1 MQRLRFSSLVS
12 LLFLMMLLAGCGG
25 GASQASNPPSPTATA
40 TAIPLSLTPSSNL
53 SSIAMLSAAEGWAVG
68 YEGASGPAILLHW
81 LKGAWHS
88 EPLPAITIVPQ
99 VITMVSP
106 TDGWLGGADS
116 PHTYG
121 DVHGVMLHYS
131 GGSWTQVPLPPDAGP
146 IAGIAMVSS
155 TEGWAVDTTSAD
167 HGHAQ
172 ILHYSQG
179 AWSVAMTGADYTSFT
194 SIAMVSP
201 TEGWAAGPLQPGGYL
216 WHYAQG
222 AWKQI
227 ALNDP
232 NQADLEY
239 LSMLSPDDGWGIG
252 GYLTAK
258 QQKDEATPHMAG
270 ALWHYTGGQWQVV
283 QQYQDAPD
291 THFVQLFAL
300 QAAAPGD
307 VWVSESDGGSGPHFL
322 HEINGAWQKVAAP
335 IRQSITS
342 IALVSANEGW
352 AVGTAGQMLHYL
364 NGAWIDYPT
373 GQ

>member
-1 MQRLRFSSLVS
+1 MQRLRFSSFLI
-12 LLFLMMLLAGCGG
+12 LLFLMTLLSGCSAGTGQTG
-25 GASQASNPPSPTATA
+25 QSSPTATS
-40 TAIPLSLTPSSNL
+40 TPIPLHLTPLSNL

-81 LKGAWHS
+81 LKGAWQA
-88 EPLPAITIVPQ
+88 EPLPAVTIVPQ
-99 VITMVSP
+99 VVTMVSP

-131 GGSWTQVPLPPDAGP
+131 GGGWTQVSLPPDAGP
-146 IAGIAMVSS
+146 IAGIAMVSP
-155 TEGWAVDTTSAD
+155 TEGWAVGTTTAD

-179 AWSVAMTGADYTSFT
+179 AWSVALTGADNTSFT

-201 TEGWAAGPLQPGGYL
+201 TEGWAAGPRQPDGYL
-216 WHYAQG
+216 WHYTQG
-222 AWKQI
+222 TWKQMM
-227 ALNDP
+227 LNDP
-232 NQADLEY
+232 NHADLEY

-252 GYLTAK
+252 GYLTAQ
-258 QQKDEATPHMAG
+258 QQKDEELPHQAG

-283 QQYQDAPD
+283 EQYQDAPD
-291 THFVQLFAL
+291 THYVALLAL

-335 IRQSITS
+335 ILQGSTITS
-342 IALVSANEGW
+342 IAMVSANEGW
-352 AVGTAGQMLHYL
+352 AVGTAGEILHYL
-364 NGAWIDYPT
+364 NGNWIAYPT
-373 GQ
+373 Q